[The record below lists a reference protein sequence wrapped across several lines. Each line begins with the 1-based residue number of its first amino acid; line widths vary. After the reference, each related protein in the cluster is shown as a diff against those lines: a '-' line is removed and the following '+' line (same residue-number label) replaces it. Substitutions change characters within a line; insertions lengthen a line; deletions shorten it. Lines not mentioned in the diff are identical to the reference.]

1 MVLEALI
8 ILPFLIYGG
17 LLLAI
22 AVMQI
27 SVLLKDIWRRGL

>member
-1 MVLEALI
+1 MVLISLL
-8 ILPFLIYGG
+8 ILPLLIFGG

-27 SVLLKDIWRRGL
+27 SDILKDIWRRGL

>member
-27 SVLLKDIWRRGL
+27 GDILKDIWRRGL

>member
-22 AVMQI
+22 AVMKV
-27 SVLLKDIWRRGL
+27 SDLLKDIWRRGL

>member
-1 MVLEALI
+1 MVLGILI

-17 LLLAI
+17 MLLAI

-27 SVLLKDIWRRGL
+27 SELLKDIWRRGL

>member
-22 AVMQI
+22 AVVQI
-27 SVLLKDIWRRGL
+27 SDILKDIWRRGL

>member
-1 MVLEALI
+1 MVLETLI

-22 AVMQI
+22 AMMQI
-27 SVLLKDIWRRGL
+27 SDLFKDIWRRGL

>member
-1 MVLEALI
+1 MMWEALI
-8 ILPFLIYGG
+8 VLPFLIYGG

-27 SVLLKDIWRRGL
+27 SDILKDIWRRGL